1 MNANGL
7 TKKILFSSNK
17 ELISY
22 ITNNYLC
29 EGFNDFNE
37 LKKKEKELLMLEV
50 DVIKHCLIRLESL
63 EEIYDTSKGETSGFT
78 LLGVFCTFVLKDYIS
93 IFVSYEKH
101 PILFTI
107 GQLSMFAMI
116 SYLLIFILRKTGL
129 DSKNRSKIIYFK
141 KLLEYVLE
149 IKESNNTYK
158 KRGKYKF

>member
-1 MNANGL
+1 MSVNEL

-17 ELISY
+17 ELLKF

-37 LKKKEKELLMLEV
+37 MKKKEKELLVLEV
-50 DVIKHCLIRLESL
+50 DVIKHSLIRLESL

-78 LLGVFCTFVLKDYIS
+78 LLGVFCTFILKDYIA
-93 IFVSYEKH
+93 IFISYEKH
-101 PILFTI
+101 PILFGI
-107 GQLSMFAMI
+107 GQLSMFIMI
-116 SYLLIFILRKTGL
+116 SYLLIFILKKAGM

-149 IKESNNTYK
+149 IKESNNLYRK
-158 KRGKYKF
+158 KRKV